1 MAMNRI
7 QFQPGLSLTQF
18 LEQYGT
24 EERCEQALEQA
35 RWPEGY
41 RCEHCAS
48 THYCIVNANG
58 RKTYQ
63 YHRCHHQSTL
73 KAGTIF
79 HASKLPLV
87 RWFQAMYLMSQSKNN
102 ISGLELKRQLGV
114 CYRTAWLV
122 KHKLMQ
128 VMREREADCVLGGR
142 VIADDAYL
150 GGERRGKRGRG
161 SENKVPFIAAIEVD
175 AADRPLRVRFDRV
188 EGFCSEAVSAWAKQH
203 LAPQSTVISDGLA
216 CFAAVTTAG
225 CHHEPQVV
233 GATRRSTDMPC
244 FSWVNTLLGNLK
256 TALSGTYHAF
266 NFRKYADRYLAE
278 YQYRFNRRVNLKAM
292 LPRLLRAAATTGSH
306 PETWLRMAELHR

>member
-1 MAMNRI
+1 MN
-7 QFQPGLSLTQF
+7 
-18 LEQYGT
+18 
-24 EERCEQALEQA
+24 A
-35 RWPEGY
+35 
-41 RCEHCAS
+41 H
-48 THYCIVNANG
+48 G

-63 YHRCHHQSTL
+63 CHHCHHQSTL

-79 HASKLPLV
+79 HASKLPMV

-128 VMREREADCVLGGR
+128 VMREREADGVLSGR

-161 SENKVPFIAAIEVD
+161 SENKAPFIAAVEVD
-175 AADRPLRVRFDRV
+175 AADRPVRVRFDRV
-188 EGFCSEAVSAWAKQH
+188 EGFCSEAVSAWARQH
-203 LAPQSTVISDGLA
+203 LAPQSSVVSDGPA
-216 CFAAVTTAG
+216 CFAAVATAG
-225 CHHEPQVV
+225 CQHEPQVV

-244 FSWVNTLLGNLK
+244 FNWVNTLLGNLK

-266 NFRKYADRYLAE
+266 NFAKYADRYLAE
-278 YQYRFNRRVNLKAM
+278 HQYGFNRRVNLKTM
-292 LPRLLRAAATTGSH
+292 PPRLLRAAATTGSR